1 MDRILLCLYLKYQ
14 RFVIY
19 SRRDLYHQI
28 CVGKDHLDERVIRTG
43 IVVAKTMNM
52 TVKHPIMA
60 LDMTAMVKITEATI
74 MGAAK
79 RRTNPTIT

>member
-1 MDRILLCLYLKYQ
+1 MVTK
-14 RFVIY
+14 
-19 SRRDLYHQI
+19 S
-28 CVGKDHLDERVIRTG
+28 
-43 IVVAKTMNM
+43 MNM